1 MKDSSWLI
9 NITISLLKKILQKKK
24 FSQRRFKRRKDFLFR
39 TSCKTPFRFPTSVP
53 PRYLVQLSSTSQ
65 VRSFSKTSFLK
76 HRHNARHL
84 CHSAVHDRGRG
95 YSNSFDSAEFVHFH
109 HTIRYTCREHHGL
122 PATVCEHQITDP
134 NFHYVYASM
143 RLPLQW
149 VCSPRHRVS

>member
-1 MKDSSWLI
+1 MDIAYPRDSDKDG
-9 NITISLLKKILQKKK
+9 
-24 FSQRRFKRRKDFLFR
+24 FKKDFLCR
-39 TSCKTPFRFPTSVP
+39 TSCKITFGFPSSVLPRYIVHLPVP
-53 PRYLVQLSSTSQ
+53 PRYN
-65 VRSFSKTSFLK
+65 SFFQTSFLK
-76 HRHNARHL
+76 HRHNARRR

-109 HTIRYTCREHHGL
+109 HTIRYICREHHGL
-122 PATVCEHQITDP
+122 PATVCEHQITDH